1 MDYFI
6 ICKCLITKNKYILT
20 LWISYGFPFLKH
32 TYLYHIGRK
41 DHRHNFAPHFYST
54 YLTYTSTTVKTFAN
68 PLLSLVPQ
76 LTLSLGLGII
86 YGCNNLP
93 LAWFLQTFAFVTF
106 NRVCTSQYFL
116 WYLWLLP
123 TVLPTLN
130 LKLHQKIWMPS
141 LWVVSQVSVINNF
154 NIIYHLLFIPY
165 FQ

>member
-1 MDYFI
+1 M
-6 ICKCLITKNKYILT
+6 
-20 LWISYGFPFLKH
+20 
-32 TYLYHIGRK
+32 
-41 DHRHNFAPHFYST
+41 
-54 YLTYTSTTVKTFAN
+54 KTFAN

-123 TVLPTLN
+123 TVLPTFN

-141 LWVVSQVSVINNF
+141 LWVISQVSVINSL

>member
-1 MDYFI
+1 M
-6 ICKCLITKNKYILT
+6 
-20 LWISYGFPFLKH
+20 
-32 TYLYHIGRK
+32 
-41 DHRHNFAPHFYST
+41 
-54 YLTYTSTTVKTFAN
+54 KTFAN

-86 YGCNNLP
+86 YGCKNLP

-130 LKLHQKIWMPS
+130 LKFYQKIWMPS

-165 FQ
+165 FSIGNLAFVSI